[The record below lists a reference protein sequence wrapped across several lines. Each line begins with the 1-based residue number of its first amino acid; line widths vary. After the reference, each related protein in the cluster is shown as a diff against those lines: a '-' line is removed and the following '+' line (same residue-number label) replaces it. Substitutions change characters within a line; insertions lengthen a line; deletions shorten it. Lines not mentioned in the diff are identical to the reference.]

1 MTVSLKNAPWLHEHA
16 IERHTMEILYEYG
29 NKVRRSIVPPIPV
42 ERIAEKLIGY
52 NVELCTDELY
62 DNPTLLGGIYFNEK
76 VIRINGAIENQE
88 GRYNF
93 TIAHEIGH
101 FKLHKHWL
109 EGQRNQQTLFSKKD
123 IPEILCR
130 EGEAKK
136 NRGEHQAD
144 MFASLLLMPE
154 HFVKD
159 AFHSLF
165 KENVRFPKE
174 KESSFLMIP
183 PEMKA
188 RKIAEQVIHAGNFR
202 NVSKTAMVNR
212 LIGMELIEGIEY
224 QKNGPVYDFEDVGG
238 LTN

>member
-1 MTVSLKNAPWLHEHA
+1 MTVSLNNVPWLPEQNV
-16 IERHTMEILYEYG
+16 ENRTMEILYEYG
-29 NKVRRSIVPPIPV
+29 SRIGKPIVPPIPV
-42 ERIAEKLIGY
+42 EMIAEKLLGY
-52 NVELCTDELY
+52 HVELCSDGLY
-62 DNPTLLGGIYFNEK
+62 DNPTLLGGIYFNGK

-109 EGQRNQQTLFSKKD
+109 EGQRNQQTLFLKKD
-123 IPEILCR
+123 ISEILCR
-130 EGEAKK
+130 EEEAKK

-144 MFASLLLMPE
+144 MFASHLLMPE
-154 HFVKD
+154 HFVKN

-165 KENVRFPKE
+165 KEKVHFPK
-174 KESSFLMIP
+174 KKGSSFLMIP

-188 RKIAEQVIHAGNFR
+188 RKIAEQVINAGNFK

-224 QKNGPVYDFEDVGG
+224 QKNEPEYDFEYVGG